1 MVDKTQEKAIKD
13 FISEVEEILESLS
26 EDLEQAYDQF
36 QKFKKIKPDIVNKI
50 FREMHSIKGLA
61 SMLSL
66 EKITTVSHDM
76 ESLLDKVRMGKIKF
90 SNEVFSILDETK
102 KILRNLIIDVSKGTD
117 ETDPFPLLQKIA
129 EATGSQP
136 QQVQKIEKKLKLSEE
151 TLKSL
156 TEYEEHRLKE
166 NLDEGNK
173 IYGIKVGFD
182 FSDFDTRLRTLT
194 ETLNNNGEVISTLP
208 LVEPTLPEGIHF
220 RLLFGSELD
229 QQSVEALVAPS
240 NGIVESLVEEGIT
253 SISEKSEIKETKE
266 KDSLKDEDKIIE
278 EAGLEERAIQTD
290 DAEDIRGISND
301 VKVDIGKLDE
311 VMGLVGE
318 LGIIKSSFRKIAG
331 HLSGRSELE
340 DLYMDMLRNL
350 RSMEK
355 KLEDLQRSIIEIRM
369 VPIGQIFTKLNRT
382 ARRISR
388 GFAKEVTIEMYGGE
402 TELDKRIM
410 DELVTPLVH
419 LIRNAIDHGIEPST
433 ERSKI
438 GKPVE
443 GLLSISAYHRGNAI
457 VIEITDDG
465 RGLDYEKIRDAALRK
480 GIINESVSLTKEEC
494 LELIFQPG
502 FSSSEKVTEVS
513 GRGVGLDVVKTT
525 VEKLKGAISVWTEK
539 GKGTT
544 FQIILPITLA
554 IIQSLIVKCA
564 NQNFAIP
571 ISSIIESFKI
581 KESDIEYVDQKE
593 VYNLRGVTLPILR
606 LEKRFNLKRKEERKI
621 DDLLFVVV
629 AKRGDKAAGIVVD
642 DLVGEQET
650 VIHPIGKK
658 LGNLPGIAGATEV
671 GENQFILVIYTSTL
685 LTPIEAVRV

>member
-102 KILRNLIIDVSKGTD
+102 KVLRNLIIDVSKGTD

-129 EATGSQP
+129 EATGAQS
-136 QQVQKIEKKLKLSEE
+136 QQVKKTEKKLKLPEE
-151 TLKSL
+151 TLKSF

-182 FSDFDTRLRTLT
+182 FSDFDTRLRALT

-229 QQSVEALVAPS
+229 QKSVEALVAPS
-240 NGIVESLVEEGIT
+240 NGIVESLIEDGVAST
-253 SISEKSEIKETKE
+253 LEKSEIKETKE
-266 KDSLKDEDKIIE
+266 KDSLKDEDKRE
-278 EAGLEERAIQTD
+278 EAGLEERAIQSD

-331 HLSGRSELE
+331 NLLGRSELE
-340 DLYMDMLRNL
+340 DVYMEMLRNL

-433 ERSKI
+433 ERLKV

-465 RGLDYEKIRDAALRK
+465 RGLDYEKIRDAALKK

-525 VEKLKGAISVWTEK
+525 VEKLKGSISVWTEK

-564 NQNFAIP
+564 NQSFAIP
-571 ISSIIESFKI
+571 ISSIIESFRI

-593 VYNLRGVTLPILR
+593 VYNLRGITLPILR
-606 LEKRFNLKRKEERKI
+606 LEKRFNLKREEERKI

-629 AKRGDKAAGIVVD
+629 AKRGDKTAGIVVD

-671 GENQFILVIYTSTL
+671 GENQVVLVIDTSGL

>member
-1 MVDKTQEKAIKD
+1 MDKSQEKAVKD
-13 FISEVEEILESLS
+13 FISEAEEILESLS
-26 EDLEQAYDQF
+26 EDVEQAYEQF
-36 QKFKKIKPDIVNKI
+36 ERFMKIKPDLVNKI
-50 FREMHSIKGLA
+50 FREMHSLKGLA
-61 SMLSL
+61 SMMSF

-90 SNEVFSILDETK
+90 SKEIFSILDETK
-102 KILRNLIIDVSKGTD
+102 KVLRNLVVDVGKG
-117 ETDPFPLLQKIA
+117 EEKTDPLPLLEKIA
-129 EATGSQP
+129 AATGAEPSKAQKP
-136 QQVQKIEKKLKLSEE
+136 QKTLKLSEE

-166 NLDEGNK
+166 NLEEGNK

-182 FSDFDTRLRTLT
+182 FSDFDTRLRALT

-208 LVEPTLPEGIHF
+208 LVEPSLPEGIHF
-220 RLLFGSELD
+220 RLLFGTELE
-229 QQSVEALVAPS
+229 QKSVEAIVSPA
-240 NGIVESLVEEGIT
+240 NGEVESLVETTSAALPEKKDVTSKQEEPAEEIDDKSQNLEQEEGQ
-253 SISEKSEIKETKE
+253 SLSEE
-266 KDSLKDEDKIIE
+266 
-278 EAGLEERAIQTD
+278 
-290 DAEDIRGISND
+290 AEDIKGISNS

-318 LGIIKSSFRKIAG
+318 LGIIKSSLKKIAESI
-331 HLSGRSELE
+331 SGKSELE
-340 DLYMDMLRNL
+340 DLHRDINRHL

-355 KLEDLQRSIIEIRM
+355 KLEDLQRSIIDIRM

-388 GFAKEVTIEMYGGE
+388 SFGKEVTIEMYGGE

-410 DELVTPLVH
+410 DELITPLVH
-419 LIRNAIDHGIEPST
+419 IIRNAIDHGLETSS
-433 ERSKI
+433 ERLKI
-438 GKPVE
+438 GKPAE

-457 VIEITDDG
+457 VIEVTDDG
-465 RGLDYEKIRDAALRK
+465 RGLDYEKIRASAVKK
-480 GIINESVSLTKEEC
+480 GIVGENAVMSPEEC

-502 FSSSEKVTEVS
+502 FSSSDKVTEVS

-525 VEKLKGAISVWTEK
+525 VERLKGSVSVWTEK

-593 VYNLRGVTLPILR
+593 VYNLRGITLPILR
-606 LEKRFNLKRKEERKI
+606 LENRFNLTRGETKKEN
-621 DDLLFVVV
+621 DLLFVVV
-629 AKRGDKAAGIVVD
+629 AKRGDRAAGIVVD

-658 LGNLPGIAGATEV
+658 LGSLPGIAGATEV
-671 GENQFILVIYTSTL
+671 GENQVILVIDTSSL
-685 LTPIEAVRV
+685 LAPIEAVRV